1 MDRQKAN
8 RVLRIHGSGRMK
20 IKNSNK
26 IVLLARQTE
35 QDIIELEQSTDEELM
50 ERWKSLVFINIIY
63 GCTSINE
70 LQQIELIELEIDS
83 REQISMDEL
92 NDWYEK
98 EKEAFNHENSD

>member
-8 RVLRIHGSGRMK
+8 RVLGVHGSGRMK
-20 IKNSNK
+20 TKNSNK
-26 IVLLARQTE
+26 IVLPARQTE
-35 QDIIELEQSTDEELM
+35 EDIIKLEQSTDEELM
-50 ERWKSLVFINIIY
+50 ERWKSLVSINIIY
-63 GCTSINE
+63 DGTTLNE

-98 EKEAFNHENSD
+98 EKEAFNHKNIF